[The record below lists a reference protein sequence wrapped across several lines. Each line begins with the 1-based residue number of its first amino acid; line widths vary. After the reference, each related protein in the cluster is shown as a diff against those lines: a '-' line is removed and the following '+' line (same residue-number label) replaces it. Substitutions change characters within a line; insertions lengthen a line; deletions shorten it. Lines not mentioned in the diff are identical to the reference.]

1 MGHVLDG
8 LELAGRMAV
17 RGLRPVDLASKAH
30 LAPATI
36 SHALA
41 GRPVSAG
48 TLRAIAIAL
57 SETAPVPGA
66 DGLVVGLRTGGDTA
80 APAASDR
87 NGAASGST
95 PEVARGGSGVGRTPR
110 RA

>member
-1 MGHVLDG
+1 MGHVLDA

-57 SETAPVPGA
+57 SESAPIPGA
-66 DGLVVGLRTGGDTA
+66 DGLLAGLRTGGDTSA
-80 APAASDR
+80 AAASDPK
-87 NGAASGST
+87 GVAAGST
-95 PEVARGGSGVGRTPR
+95 PDVAQGGSGVGRIPR